1 MGKFA
6 STGAN
11 PGYNTSIVSDG
22 LKETTMSTTPTLTT
36 ADELFLMPDDGF
48 RYELVKGELRRM
60 PPAGGEH
67 GAVAINSAVMI
78 AQFVK
83 ARGLGVVFAADTGFK
98 IASEPDTVRVP
109 DLAFVRR
116 ERIADGGIPREF
128 WPGAPD
134 LAVEVI
140 SPGDT
145 YTEVEEKVHDWLN
158 AGALMV
164 LVLNQRTHTVT
175 IYTSH
180 TDVVR
185 LTTADTLDGGE
196 VLPGFTCRVAEL
208 FVLTHM
214 EDRFAASNSWVSTMH
229 FPEIGAMYA
238 RYRDLL
244 LDRHRTGPAH
254 PGEGP
259 VGT

>member
-1 MGKFA
+1 
-6 STGAN
+6 
-11 PGYNTSIVSDG
+11 
-22 LKETTMSTTPTLTT
+22 MSTTHTLTT
-36 ADELFLMPDDGF
+36 ADELFVMPNDGF

-67 GAVAINSAVMI
+67 GAVAVSITLAV

-83 ARGLGVVFAADTGFK
+83 AQGLGVVFGAETGFK
-98 IASEPDTVRVP
+98 IAAEPDTVRAP

-116 ERIADGGIPREF
+116 ERIPEGGIPRGF

-158 AGALMV
+158 AGTRMV
-164 LVLNQRTHTVT
+164 LVLNPRTRTVT
-175 IYTSH
+175 VYTSH

-185 LTTADTLDGGE
+185 LTESDLLDGGE

-208 FVLTHM
+208 FV
-214 EDRFAASNSWVSTMH
+214 
-229 FPEIGAMYA
+229 
-238 RYRDLL
+238 
-244 LDRHRTGPAH
+244 
-254 PGEGP
+254 
-259 VGT
+259 